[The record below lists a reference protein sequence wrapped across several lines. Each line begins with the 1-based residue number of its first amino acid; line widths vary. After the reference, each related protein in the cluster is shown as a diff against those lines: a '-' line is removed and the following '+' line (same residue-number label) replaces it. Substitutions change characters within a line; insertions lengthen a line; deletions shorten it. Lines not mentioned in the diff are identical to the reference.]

1 MPVIANIERP
11 LGKATRKLEE
21 GTVSS
26 LPDTNTE
33 VAHTLGRTPVMVHLT
48 PRSTAVI
55 GYALEAAR
63 SATSIT
69 VRANV
74 SGVDIEWGVVG

>member
-1 MPVIANIERP
+1 MPLIANILKPR
-11 LGKATRKLEE
+11 GKGTPKMEE
-21 GTVSS
+21 GTYAS
-26 LPDTNTE
+26 LPDTTTE
-33 VAHTLGRTPVMVHLT
+33 IAHVLGRTPLAVFLT

-74 SGVDIEWGVVG
+74 SGVDIEWSAVG